1 MKLKN
6 KIRVKFNQFIR
17 TYKLIS
23 KLKISTNGY
32 SLQEAKLNEIKMFNS
47 YLRMTR
53 VFLDKDKITI
63 KIRRPENSLIKFDQ
77 DNAVKTAKILNSDY
91 IFSDDD
97 GLDPDYIILEGSKK

>member
-1 MKLKN
+1 MKFKSM
-6 KIRVKFNQFIR
+6 IRIKFNQAVR

-23 KLKISTNGY
+23 KLKISTAGY
-32 SLQEAKLNEIKMFNS
+32 GLQENKIGEIKRVNS

-53 VFLDKDKITI
+53 IFLDKDKITI

-77 DNAVKTAKILNSDY
+77 ANAIKTAKILNSDFM
-91 IFSDDD
+91 FSDDD